1 MEFTSVKKEANKVWK
16 KEMETAE
23 GMKQLVQNSSFSKW
37 VSLFNL
43 NDSMAVPLNAWKP
56 RKKKR
61 RVLILAPSAIFF
73 IS

>member
-1 MEFTSVKKEANKVWK
+1 MEFTSVTKEANKVLKKIWK
-16 KEMETAE
+16 LQV

-43 NDSMAVPLNAWKP
+43 NDSMAVLLNAWKP